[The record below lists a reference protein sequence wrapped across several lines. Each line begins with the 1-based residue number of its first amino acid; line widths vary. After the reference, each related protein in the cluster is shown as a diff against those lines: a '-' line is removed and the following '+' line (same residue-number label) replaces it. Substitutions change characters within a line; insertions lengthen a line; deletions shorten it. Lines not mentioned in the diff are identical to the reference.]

1 MHRMHRHLVAA
12 VCAITL
18 SLTALGSTA
27 SADLLRP
34 KDTREYPDL
43 TAFANGYQT
52 YNYNAATKTGVFQ
65 LANVP
70 FLLTQGLNTDGSFQ
84 ENNVGKTDDGI
95 QTQKMTAVLDSTGKL
110 VDSPLNTFQV
120 YGKVVLDGQT
130 YSGLLLQGTPTGFG
144 SQSLKPMVDGEDLF
158 DMKLQITGGSMADL
172 YGKNAYMR
180 VTAEA
185 NSTFTGV
192 FTTAFSS
199 EKVMTNTHSI
209 SSLLPQ
215 PAPEPTTLYVL
226 LACGAGL
233 FYRGRKRI
241 TAREL
246 GA

>member
-1 MHRMHRHLVAA
+1 MHRMHRPLVAA
-12 VCAITL
+12 ALVL
-18 SLTALGSTA
+18 SFGALVRPA

-34 KDTREYPDL
+34 KDTREFPDL

-52 YNYNAATKTGVFQ
+52 YSYDAGTRTGVFQ

-70 FLLTQGLNTDGSFQ
+70 FLLTSAKNTDGSFDQ
-84 ENNVGKTDDGI
+84 ANVGATDDGVVA
-95 QTQKMTAVLDSTGKL
+95 QKVTAVLDSTGKL

-130 YSGLLLQGTPTGFG
+130 YSGLLLQGTPTAFG
-144 SQSLKPMVDGEDLF
+144 AQTLKPTVDGEDLF
-158 DMKLQITGGSMADL
+158 DMKLQITGGAMADL

-185 NSTFTGV
+185 NSTFDGV
-192 FTTAFSS
+192 FTAAFSS
-199 EKVMTNTHSI
+199 EKVMTSTHSV

-215 PAPEPTTLYVL
+215 PAPEPATLYVL

-233 FYRGRKRI
+233 FYRGRRRI
-241 TAREL
+241 AARDL

>member
-1 MHRMHRHLVAA
+1 MQRMHRPLVAA
-12 VCAITL
+12 CALTL
-18 SLTALGSTA
+18 VVLSGSA

-34 KDTREYPDL
+34 KDAREFPDL

-52 YNYNAATKTGVFQ
+52 YSYDAGSKTGVFQ
-65 LANVP
+65 LTNVP
-70 FLLTQGLNTDGSFQ
+70 FLLTQAKNSDGSFN
-84 ENNVGKTDDGI
+84 EANVGKTDDGVLS
-95 QTQKMTAVLDSTGKL
+95 QKVTAVLDANGKL

-130 YSGLLLQGTPTGFG
+130 YSGLLLQGTPTAFG
-144 SQSLKPMVDGEDLF
+144 SQTLKPMVDGEDLF
-158 DMKLQITGGSMADL
+158 DMKLQITGGAMADL

-185 NSTFTGV
+185 NSTFNGV
-192 FTTAFSS
+192 FTSAFSS

-215 PAPEPTTLYVL
+215 PAPEPATLYVL

-241 TAREL
+241 SARDL

>member
-1 MHRMHRHLVAA
+1 MQRMHRFIVAA
-12 VCAITL
+12 GVATL
-18 SLTALGSTA
+18 TILALSPTA

-34 KDTREYPDL
+34 KDTQEYPEL

-52 YNYNAATKTGVFQ
+52 YSYDPNAKVGVFQ
-65 LANVP
+65 LSNVP
-70 FLLTQGLNTDGSFQ
+70 FLLTQGQNSDGTFTQS
-84 ENNVGKTDDGI
+84 NVSQTDDGI
-95 QTQKMTAVLDSTGKL
+95 QSQKVTAVLDSNGHL

-130 YSGLLLQGTPTGFG
+130 YSGLLLQGTPTAFG
-144 SQSLKPMVDGEDLF
+144 SQTLKPSVVGEDLF

-185 NSTFTGV
+185 NSTFDGI
-192 FTTAFSS
+192 FTEGFSS
-199 EKVMTNTHSI
+199 EKILTNVHTI

-215 PAPEPTTLYVL
+215 PAPEPATLYVL

-233 FYRGRKRI
+233 FYRGRRRI
-241 TAREL
+241 AARDL
-246 GA
+246 NV

>member
-1 MHRMHRHLVAA
+1 MHRMHCLVVAA
-12 VCAITL
+12 SVFAL
-18 SLTALGSTA
+18 SLTAFSPSA

-34 KDTREYPDL
+34 KDTREFPDL
-43 TAFANGYQT
+43 TAFANGYQV
-52 YNYNAATKTGVFQ
+52 YNYDAATKTGVFQ

-70 FLLTQGLNTDGSFQ
+70 FLLTQGKNTDGSFQ
-84 ENNVGKTDDGI
+84 ENTVTKTDDGI
-95 QTQKMTAVLDSTGKL
+95 QKQQMTAVLDSNGKL

-120 YGKVVLDGQT
+120 FGKVVLDGQT
-130 YSGLLLQGTPTGFG
+130 YTGLLLQGTPTAFG
-144 SQSLKPMVDGEDLF
+144 SQTLKPMVDGEDLF
-158 DMKLQITGGSMADL
+158 DMKLQITGGVMADL

-199 EKVMTNTHSI
+199 EKVMTNVHSI
-209 SSLLPQ
+209 SSILPQ
-215 PAPEPTTLYVL
+215 PAPEPATLYVL

-241 TAREL
+241 AARDL
-246 GA
+246 SS

>member
-1 MHRMHRHLVAA
+1 MQRMHRSLVVAGA
-12 VCAITL
+12 FALIV
-18 SLTALGSTA
+18 TALGQSA

-34 KDTREYPDL
+34 KDTREFPDL

-52 YNYNAATKTGVFQ
+52 YSYDPSSQTGLFQ
-65 LANVP
+65 LTNVP
-70 FLLTQGLNTDGSFQ
+70 FLATQGKNSDGSFN
-84 ENNVGKTDDGI
+84 EAPVSKTDDGI
-95 QTQKMTAVLDSTGKL
+95 QSQKVTAVLDSTGHL

-144 SQSLKPMVDGEDLF
+144 SQTLKPTVDGEDLF
-158 DMKLQITGGSMADL
+158 DMKLQITGGAMADL

-185 NSTFTGV
+185 NSTFDGV

-199 EKVMTNTHSI
+199 EKVLTNVHTLANS
-209 SSLLPQ
+209 LPQ
-215 PAPEPTTLYVL
+215 PAPEPATLYVL

-233 FYRGRKRI
+233 FYRGRRRI
-241 TAREL
+241 AARDL
-246 GA
+246 GV